1 MVTNFVLFFSGY
13 KIIWWH
19 VEYGRSLTKL
29 PAPQKNKQKKHLSLE
44 RGAKLFASF
53 EILCHL
59 KNKNA
64 MQFNQGNFST
74 KSDEAMGYPK
84 AK

>member
-1 MVTNFVLFFSGY
+1 MMACRVWEESDQTARPP
-13 KIIWWH
+13 KKQ
-19 VEYGRSLTKL
+19 TK
-29 PAPQKNKQKKHLSLE
+29 KKHLSLE

>member
-1 MVTNFVLFFSGY
+1 MMACRVWEESDQTAQPP
-13 KIIWWH
+13 K
-19 VEYGRSLTKL
+19 K
-29 PAPQKNKQKKHLSLE
+29 QQQKKHLSLE
-44 RGAKLFASF
+44 WRAKLFASF

-64 MQFNQGNFST
+64 MQFNQGSFST
-74 KSDEAMGYPK
+74 KSDEPMGYPK

>member
-1 MVTNFVLFFSGY
+1 MACRVWEESDQTA
-13 KIIWWH
+13 H
-19 VEYGRSLTKL
+19 
-29 PAPQKNKQKKHLSLE
+29 PPKNNKKNHLSLE
-44 RGAKLFASF
+44 WGAKLFASF
-53 EILCHL
+53 EILCDL
-59 KNKNA
+59 KNKNT

>member
-1 MVTNFVLFFSGY
+1 MVTNFALFLSGY
-13 KIIWWH
+13 KIIQWH
-19 VEYGRSLTKL
+19 VGYGRGLTKL
-29 PAPQKNKQKKHLSLE
+29 PIPKKTKKKNHLSLK

-59 KNKNA
+59 KNKNT